1 MRDVRRQ
8 KTGVA
13 KNVRLAFDDGLGE
26 HLQRGVRT
34 MPFEFQTAGQICFG
48 EGEARQRL
56 GAAAA
61 SLGRRALFITGRHT
75 ERWAHLRELLDDNRI
90 ESRGLAVDAEPD
102 VALIDQAVAGARAG
116 RCDLVVAVG
125 GGSVI
130 DAGKAVAAM
139 LTNPGELMDYLEIVG
154 RGQAL
159 THPSR
164 PCIVLPTTAGTGA
177 EVTRNAVLAV
187 RSHKVK
193 VSLRSPHM
201 MPRLAIVDPELTWS
215 MPPVVTAATGMD
227 ALTQLIEAFVSARAN
242 PLTDGICREGLV
254 QAAASLLRAYR
265 DGHDH
270 AARAAMALASLFG
283 GLALANAGL
292 GAVHG
297 FAGPLGG
304 MIAAPHGAV
313 CAALLPA
320 VMAANIAA
328 LKARIPEPPAMERYR
343 EVARLLTGRPAARA
357 VDGVDWVRR
366 LVARLKIPGLGH
378 WGLVT
383 ADIPEAVAKAGRASS
398 MRGNPA
404 ELTTAA
410 LEGVLKA
417 SL

>member
-1 MRDVRRQ
+1 
-8 KTGVA
+8 
-13 KNVRLAFDDGLGE
+13 
-26 HLQRGVRT
+26 
-34 MPFEFQTAGQICFG
+34 MPFAFQTAGQICFG
-48 EGEARQRL
+48 GGEARKRL
-56 GAAAA
+56 GAAAIG
-61 SLGRRALFITGRHT
+61 LGRRALFITGRRT
-75 ERWAHLRELLDDNRI
+75 ERWADLRGRLDDNRI
-90 ESRGLAVDAEPD
+90 ESFGFVVDTEPD
-102 VALIDQAVAGARAG
+102 VAMIDQAVAAARTG

-139 LTNPGELMDYLEIVG
+139 LANPGELMDYLEIVG
-154 RGQAL
+154 RGQPL
-159 THPSR
+159 TRPSR

-187 RSHKVK
+187 RSHKIK
-193 VSLRSPHM
+193 VSLRSPYM
-201 MPRLAIVDPELTWS
+201 LPRLAIVDPELTWS
-215 MPPVVTAATGMD
+215 MPPEVTAATGMD
-227 ALTQLIEAFVSARAN
+227 ALTQLIEALVSAKAN

-254 QAAASLLRAYR
+254 RAATNLPRAYR
-265 DGHDH
+265 DGRDA
-270 AARAAMALASLFG
+270 AAREAMALAGLFG

-328 LKARIPEPPAMERYR
+328 LETRIPEPPAMARYR

-366 LVARLKIPGLGH
+366 LVARLKIPGLADL
-378 WGLVT
+378 GLDT

-398 MRGNPA
+398 MRGNPV
-404 ELTTAA
+404 ELTTAT
-410 LEGVLKA
+410 LEEVLKA